1 MRRPEADNLEGWRVG
16 RIKGQN
22 IFPAFQASIPPTGKP
37 VSLFITFEGPDGSG
51 KSTQINLVTTHLTH
65 LGYQVLCT
73 REPGGTAIGDQIRH
87 VLHDIQNTEMSA
99 RAEILLYSASRAQ
112 LVEQVILPH
121 LAQGG
126 VVLCDRYADS
136 TYAYQG
142 YGRQLDFETL
152 RLITDFATQGLKPN
166 LTIYLDVPVE
176 EGLRRKSA
184 ANVNGVGEWNR
195 MDRLELAFHQRV
207 RAGYLEMAQKE
218 PERWLIVNASAPVDQ
233 INQIICERLEQVLEG
248 GSRE

>member
-1 MRRPEADNLEGWRVG
+1 M
-16 RIKGQN
+16 
-22 IFPAFQASIPPTGKP
+22 
-37 VSLFITFEGPDGSG
+37 SLFITFEGPDGSG
-51 KSTQINLVTTHLTH
+51 KSTQINLVVEHLSRR
-65 LGYQVLCT
+65 GYRVLCT
-73 REPGGTAIGDQIRH
+73 REPGGTAIGNQIRQ
-87 VLHDIQNTEMSA
+87 VLHDVNNTEMSA

-126 VVLCDRYADS
+126 IVLCDRYADS

-152 RLITDFATQGLKPN
+152 RMITHFATQGLTPD
-166 LTIYLDVPVE
+166 LTIYLDLPVE

-184 ANVNGVGEWNR
+184 ANVTGEGEWNR
-195 MDRLELAFHQRV
+195 MDQLELAFHQRV

-233 INQIICERLEQVLEG
+233 INQIICRRLEQVLAVT
-248 GSRE
+248 SRR